1 MLIWIFKARAFFY
14 TALLLLPLSV
24 FAQYD
29 FSFPSDSDF
38 VSYNT
43 QLLGFRNSNQ
53 TKENDFELRIWFSN
67 GIAEPSI
74 AYLFDLTNRKGK
86 WMGYFYSFMW
96 KGNGDYITKSRKI
109 KNANLDSLFIFMY
122 NNHLLTIPSQNVVIT
137 RLYMVGKQKISI
149 ADGDDYRFELFT
161 PLNKRWYRYHCPKIY
176 SYNYDDSEY
185 QDVVKILNR
194 IMKIVGFGGP
204 C

>member
-122 NNHLLTIPSQNVVIT
+122 NNHLLTCL
-137 RLYMVGKQKISI
+137 LYTSDA
-149 ADGDDYRFELFT
+149 ADE
-161 PLNKRWYRYHCPKIY
+161 
-176 SYNYDDSEY
+176 
-185 QDVVKILNR
+185 
-194 IMKIVGFGGP
+194 
-204 C
+204 